1 MKKILIT
8 GLLILLALPCFA
20 SNSIQQENEKI
31 YNLQIEKMLQAEDET
46 ILFNVLLIN
55 LDYYADPNNP
65 DTLYNR
71 MSKLKQELKNDYLNL
86 SYINKWFE
94 LYLKIINSKSYIL
107 NDLQKFKKYRIIIPD
122 KDYIKL
128 NPEVLQMIMVINTGL
143 E

>member
-20 SNSIQQENEKI
+20 NNSIQQENEKI

-71 MSKLKQELKNDYLNL
+71 MSKLKQELKNDHLNL

-107 NDLQKFKKYRIIIPD
+107 NDLQKFKKNRIIIPD

-128 NPEVLQMIMVINTGL
+128 NPEILQMIMVINTGL